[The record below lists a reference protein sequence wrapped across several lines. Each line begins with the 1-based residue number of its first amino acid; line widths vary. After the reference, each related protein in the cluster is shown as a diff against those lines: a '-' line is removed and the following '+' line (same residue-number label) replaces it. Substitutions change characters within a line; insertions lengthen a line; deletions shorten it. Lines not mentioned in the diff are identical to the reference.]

1 MFHFLLNNSSTRY
14 ITFLVAIVIFKR
26 KQVKKIELY
35 FILLLLLAN
44 YEKKGMKIKTKT
56 FIPYSSLFLS
66 NFNIVNWVFVIF
78 KQKKIE
84 EEKEIE
90 TMMKTKRKKNE
101 KTS

>member
-1 MFHFLLNNSSTRY
+1 
-14 ITFLVAIVIFKR
+14 
-26 KQVKKIELY
+26 
-35 FILLLLLAN
+35 
-44 YEKKGMKIKTKT
+44 MKIKTKT

-90 TMMKTKRKKNE
+90 TKQ
-101 KTS
+101 

>member
-1 MFHFLLNNSSTRY
+1 M
-14 ITFLVAIVIFKR
+14 
-26 KQVKKIELY
+26 KKKEW
-35 FILLLLLAN
+35 
-44 YEKKGMKIKTKT
+44 KKIKTKT

-101 KTS
+101 KTSWCCFIFAYLSASVGEENEKIYMYM